1 MVCIVVFYNGVWVR
15 LIYHAGNNMYYP
27 YLLIKLKMIG
37 KGYDLKARY
46 FAMKYDTPPKNSR
59 NKIQKEK
66 CHTYILFLKQPA
78 YWTESASKEY
88 N

>member
-1 MVCIVVFYNGVWVR
+1 
-15 LIYHAGNNMYYP
+15 MYYP

-78 YWTESASKEY
+78 Y
-88 N
+88 